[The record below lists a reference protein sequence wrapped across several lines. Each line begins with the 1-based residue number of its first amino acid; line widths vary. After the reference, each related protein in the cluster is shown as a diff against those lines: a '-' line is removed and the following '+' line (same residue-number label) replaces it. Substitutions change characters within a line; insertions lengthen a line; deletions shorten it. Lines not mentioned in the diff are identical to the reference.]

1 MKHPIVLALLFA
13 AAAPPAEAALRC
25 VGADSGEVAQN
36 VQAIAEAIREQDA
49 AVQQVASN
57 IERIAQMT
65 EVNNQ
70 AAESNYTTAKSLDS
84 LSAQLRE
91 SVVKYKT

>member
-1 MKHPIVLALLFA
+1 MSTLPGSTGVTLFA
-13 AAAPPAEAALRC
+13 ISSALNELDAAIR
-25 VGADSGEVAQN
+25 EVAQN
-36 VQAIAEAIREQDA
+36 V
-49 AVQQVASN
+49 
-57 IERIAQMT
+57 ERIAQMI